1 MRIGSLELDGRCH
14 VMGILNVTPDSFYDG
29 GRYGATEA
37 AIARGLEMAS
47 HGADII
53 DVGGES
59 TRPGA
64 PAVPETEEHER
75 VVPVI
80 AALAAELDI
89 PVSIDSRKPTIA
101 RAAVAAGAALIND
114 VGGLRDPGMVATVA
128 ELGVPAVVMHMQGT
142 PETMQRKPDYDE
154 VVGDVKAW
162 LAERVAAAEA
172 AGVAREQLIVD
183 PGIGFGKT
191 LEHNLALMARLAEFR
206 VIAGGVLLG
215 ASRKSWLE
223 ALSGAAPEQRL
234 PGSLAAA
241 TVGALAGADIV
252 RVHDVAATRQAMDVA
267 DALRKFK

>member
-1 MRIGSLELDGRCH
+1 MRIGRLELGGSCR
-14 VMGILNVTPDSFYDG
+14 VMGILNITPDSFYDG
-29 GRYGATEA
+29 GRYDAVEA
-37 AIARGLEMAS
+37 AIARGREMAA

-64 PAVPETEEHER
+64 PAVPEAEERER

-80 AALAAELDI
+80 AALAAKLKV
-89 PVSIDSRKPTIA
+89 PVSIDSRKPAIA

-114 VGGLRDPGMVATVA
+114 VGGLRDPEMVAAVA
-128 ELGVPAVVMHMQGT
+128 ELGVPAVVMHMRGS
-142 PETMQRKPDYDE
+142 PETMQRDPDYDE
-154 VVGDVKAW
+154 VVTDVRTW

-172 AGVAREQLIVD
+172 AGVARDQLIVD

-191 LEHNLALMARLAEFR
+191 LDHNLALMARLDEFR
-206 VIAGGVLLG
+206 GTAGGVLLG

-234 PGSLAAA
+234 SGSLAAA
-241 TVGALAGADIV
+241 TAGALAGADIV
-252 RVHDVAATRQAMDVA
+252 RVHDVVATRQAIDVA
-267 DALRKFK
+267 NALREFK